1 MDLNSRRLGIL
12 LAIHRDGGVV
22 SAADSLHMSP
32 SAVSQQIQQ
41 LEREVGVAVI
51 ERTPHGSIL
60 TPAGRILADLAE
72 TIETESFKA
81 SRSLAGLAGQVTGSV
96 VIGGFQT
103 AIRNILI
110 PLLPRVSDQLPGVQV
125 SIREVVEKQGMRELR
140 SGIVDLLIME
150 RDFEKQAVVPRGM
163 RDVPYADEP
172 WLLVQPS
179 GDARP
184 SSISDLT
191 TTTWLGVEPA
201 AASAQAIERLQSA
214 LPDPE
219 ISIHRYAD
227 YDVALDMIRAGLGST
242 VLPRLAV
249 SNIDTEGIQIT
260 RLPGLGVRQL
270 VIRHREAAGGLE
282 PAHEAVLQ
290 LLVETASIVGL
301 PGAGSIDQ

>member
-1 MDLNSRRLGIL
+1 MQLNSRRLEIL
-12 LAIHRDGGVV
+12 LSIHRDGGVV
-22 SAADSLHMSP
+22 SAADSMNMSP

-51 ERTPHGSIL
+51 ERTPHGSVL

-81 SRSLAGLAGQVTGSV
+81 TRSLAGLAGQVTGSV

-103 AIRNILI
+103 AIRNLLI
-110 PLLPRVSDQLPGVQV
+110 PLLPRVADRLPGVQV
-125 SIREVVEKQGMRELR
+125 SIREVIEKHGMRELR
-140 SGIVDLLIME
+140 SGVVDLLIME
-150 RDFEKQAVVPRGM
+150 RDFEKQLVVPRGM

-184 SSISDLT
+184 TTIADLT
-191 TTTWLGVEPA
+191 STTWLAVDQA
-201 AASAQAIERLQSA
+201 AASAQAVERLQSA
-214 LPDPE
+214 LPDPK

-227 YDVALDMIRAGLGST
+227 YDVALDMVRAGLGST
-242 VLPRLAV
+242 VLPSLAV
-249 SNIDTEGIQIT
+249 SNLEDKDIQVT

-270 VIRHREAAGGLE
+270 VIRHRLGAGGLE
-282 PAHEAVLQ
+282 PAHEAVMQ
-290 LLVETASIVGL
+290 LLVETGDAISL
-301 PGAGSIDQ
+301 PGAGPLDQ